1 MINLLDLDGFS
12 VINVVGDFDLKL
24 FLGKK
29 NLFLEKS
36 FSSYEQELK
45 YQKCVFKTTAGFY
58 LYLVRK
64 KDTENFELIIY
75 YKEDQ
80 KNEVIIFLNQIK
92 NKKNETN

>member
-1 MINLLDLDGFS
+1 MIDVLKLDGFS
-12 VINVVGDFDLKL
+12 VINVDGDFDLNF
-24 FLGKK
+24 FLDKK

-36 FSSYEQELK
+36 FSLYREKLE
-45 YQKCVFKTTAGFY
+45 YQKCIFRTTAGFY
-58 LYLVRK
+58 LYLIKK